1 MKSAWLGVVRLF
13 YVALLVA
20 HRVFRFEQE
29 SVALWQ
35 GVPVHT
41 SPSATKA
48 RKAELGIVLFQ
59 CFTGTAHSFS

>member
-41 SPSATKA
+41 SPSAT
-48 RKAELGIVLFQ
+48 
-59 CFTGTAHSFS
+59 